1 VSTKE
6 VDASPRSAFSAP
18 AYARRSLRGFADR
31 WPFQRKLNILVG
43 IPLTV
48 IALLLTYL
56 IVDLVQESR
65 GAEDAAQ
72 LVRASAQVAQL
83 VADLQAEHQQA
94 ILLSVRY
101 EAAFDAGTPSTVNY
115 QQAQSAVDDQVRK
128 VVDAFGDQLPDTEV
142 QALKDVQ
149 GLAGLRTTIEQG
161 YLPATNI
168 DPAYSGAADGL
179 IDGLGLDRNA
189 DLATT
194 FTGNLL
200 DSLLRADAAHG
211 AYETGV
217 FSAGTRDSN
226 ALIEFT
232 GAVGSYE
239 LFTYQAERFARFA
252 DEAQTDEFGG
262 IEHNT
267 WQAAIGRQ
275 YAELA
280 VDPSALQAESK
291 SEIRSALRTAI
302 VSYANYR
309 AQSKTRLDISASL
322 IDQIADRADDTA
334 TSAKARAALL
344 LTLALLC
351 FAVWIAFSILVRRS
365 VVRPVLALT
374 GAAQEVADVAGRE
387 LARVADDDAE
397 ESGSPRLRQLPVTA
411 DDEIGELAEAFN
423 NVQTT
428 AAALLERQ
436 VLSRRNVAEMF
447 GNVGRRVSNLTT
459 RQLALIDAVE
469 RGETDPA
476 LLERLYSIDHIAVRL
491 RRNADSLMLLAGIR
505 ETVLESG
512 PTALTNVVRAALGQI
527 EGFQRVRLR
536 AATEAMVEPDIIGDL
551 TLMIAELLE
560 NAVSFS
566 PQDSLVEVVVGSD
579 HDSASIIV
587 SDHGLGMSAERLAE
601 ENSRLVRRERLDVV
615 PTKVLGLFVVGA
627 LARRWDI
634 DVSLSRTPGGGVTAE
649 VLIPSTLLLTTSEPV
664 PAGRLASPDAPAPAA
679 ALASP
684 SAPAAGPSPS
694 SSIPSTVPSW
704 ATNDDETTTLPRRVP
719 RRDTSPTE
727 QQPEPPLPSKTNDSD
742 TPLPSRHDPENP
754 TDPTRDTGP
763 LLPSGTTAGAP
774 TPAATDPK
782 NPTDPARDTGSLPPS
797 ATTAGT
803 PLTSATTAGTPT
815 PAATDPRNPTEP
827 ARDTATTVAG
837 ASAENDAAG
846 PFVLAGDTGS
856 TSRTAAAG
864 SSGHWAETD
873 LAART
878 PNSASLGNPA
888 RPGAPANT
896 GAELGSSAPLSG
908 SAAHADPVEPAPR
921 VHPDEPGVPAPRA
934 SEPTLHTRTED
945 GPGAHARTAE
955 GISPTGTTEQSPA
968 HPTGPQPTPRT
979 PEQSPHSYQAGY
991 QPTTHATQPSP
1002 PAHPARPES
1011 GIPRGAGGPGE
1022 SARGAERAAPG
1033 HGATPAPLDRPAG
1046 ADPFAVGPDGSRP
1059 LRRRVR
1065 GATLRTTADAG
1076 AQQAARQ
1083 AARPADADAVRDSL
1097 EEFEAAVARANR
1109 DTGAH
1114 RRPTEDL
1121 VARRNDHRHDDHRP
1135 DVSSDP
1141 PDPTDR
1147 TEPSDPI
1154 TVRDSPQ
1161 HQNHLPEGAEQ

>member
-1 VSTKE
+1 MSTKE
-6 VDASPRSAFSAP
+6 VDASARSASSAP
-18 AYARRSLRGFADR
+18 TSARRGLRGFADR
-31 WPFQRKLNILVG
+31 WPFQRKLNVLVG

-48 IALLLTYL
+48 IALLLAYL
-56 IVDLVQESR
+56 IVDLVQESNR
-65 GAEDAAQ
+65 AENAAQ
-72 LVRASAQVAQL
+72 LVRDSAQVAQL
-83 VADLQAEHQQA
+83 VATLQDEHQQA

-101 EAAFDAGTPSTVNY
+101 EASLDGGAPSTDAY
-115 QQAQSAVDDQVRK
+115 RKAQIAVDAQVQK
-128 VVDAFGDQLPDTEV
+128 VVDAFGGRLPDTEV

-149 GLAGLRTTIEQG
+149 GLSGLRATIEQG

-211 AYETGV
+211 AFETGV
-217 FSAGTRDSN
+217 FSARTGDSN

-239 LFTYQAERFARFA
+239 LFTYQSERFGRFA
-252 DEAQTDEFGG
+252 SEAQADEFGG
-262 IEHNT
+262 IEHNAS
-267 WQAAIGRQ
+267 QASISQ
-275 YAELA
+275 HYAELA

-291 SEIRSALRTAI
+291 GQIRAAFRAAI
-302 VSYANYR
+302 ASYPDY
-309 AQSKTRLDISASL
+309 SKQAETRLKITASL

-334 TSAKARAALL
+334 SSAKWRAGLL

-505 ETVLESG
+505 ETVLDSG
-512 PTALTNVVRAALGQI
+512 PIALTNVVRAALGQI
-527 EGFQRVRLR
+527 EGFRRVRLR
-536 AATEAMVEPDIIGDL
+536 AATEAMVEPELIGDL

-566 PQDSLVEVVVGSD
+566 PADSPVEVVVSSD
-579 HDSASIIV
+579 HDSASV
-587 SDHGLGMSAERLAE
+587 TVADHGLGMSAERIAE
-601 ENSRLVRRERLDVV
+601 ENARLVRRERLDVV

-627 LARRWDI
+627 LARRWDV
-634 DVSLSRTPGGGVTAE
+634 DVTLSRTPGGGVTAE
-649 VLIPSTLLLTTSEPV
+649 VMIPSTLLQPTNELAPTGRSADAAAPPV
-664 PAGRLASPDAPAPAA
+664 PT
-679 ALASP
+679 ALAAP

-694 SSIPSTVPSW
+694 ASIPAPTPAKVPSW
-704 ATNDDETTTLPRRVP
+704 ATKEEETTSLPRRVP
-719 RRDTSPTE
+719 RRDTPPNEQDTEAPATVSAEPAHTHAPGIPTPRATEPQLHTHAEDTPGSHTSTPTAHTTHTGTTAHPPGPQPTTGATSSPAGAQPPARTTE
-727 QQPEPPLPSKTNDSD
+727 QPSHAYPAAAETGLNHPAGPSPFARTPEQPTHAEPATSGNGHDHTAAPQPTAGATSSAGTQPPARTTEQPSHAYPAASETG
-742 TPLPSRHDPENP
+742 HDHAA
-754 TDPTRDTGP
+754 GP
-763 LLPSGTTAGAP
+763 QPTAGAP
-774 TPAATDPK
+774 SSPAGP
-782 NPTDPARDTGSLPPS
+782 LPP
-797 ATTAGT
+797 
-803 PLTSATTAGTPT
+803 
-815 PAATDPRNPTEP
+815 
-827 ARDTATTVAG
+827 
-837 ASAENDAAG
+837 
-846 PFVLAGDTGS
+846 
-856 TSRTAAAG
+856 
-864 SSGHWAETD
+864 
-873 LAART
+873 ART
-878 PNSASLGNPA
+878 PEQPPHTYPAAAETGHSHAAELQPTAGAPSSPAGPLPPA
-888 RPGAPANT
+888 RTPEQPTHAYPAASGN
-896 GAELGSSAPLSG
+896 GLHHPAGSQPSAG
-908 SAAHADPVEPAPR
+908 
-921 VHPDEPGVPAPRA
+921 
-934 SEPTLHTRTED
+934 
-945 GPGAHARTAE
+945 GP
-955 GISPTGTTEQSPA
+955 SPA
-968 HPTGPQPTPRT
+968 GPQPT
-979 PEQSPHSYQAGY
+979 AG
-991 QPTTHATQPSP
+991 A
-1002 PAHPARPES
+1002 PA
-1011 GIPRGAGGPGE
+1011 
-1022 SARGAERAAPG
+1022 
-1033 HGATPAPLDRPAG
+1033 PAG

-1065 GATLRTTADAG
+1065 GATLRTTVDAA

-1083 AARPADADAVRDSL
+1083 TARPVDADAVRDAL
-1097 EEFEAAVARANR
+1097 DEFEAAVARAHR
-1109 DTGAH
+1109 DTGEH
-1114 RRPTEDL
+1114 PRPTEGPL
-1121 VARRNDHRHDDHRP
+1121 ARQSDHRP
-1135 DVSSDP
+1135 DVS
-1141 PDPTDR
+1141 PDRADR
-1147 TEPSDPI
+1147 TAPSDPSDRPGPI
-1154 TVRDSPQ
+1154 TDQISVADTPHHQ
-1161 HQNHLPEGAEQ
+1161 IHQIHQNHTPEGAEQ